1 MGADADLIRRLT
13 EEGFLKGDAG
23 IVDELLADD
32 FVTHDPPPG
41 VSGDKEGQRQIIAVV
56 SSAFSDMRMEFDEM
70 IDTADGRVVENW
82 AMSGVHSG
90 EAFGVPPS
98 NQRVRVRGV
107 EIWRCAEGRI
117 AENWGAVDMSDFF
130 EKAMGAGG

>member
-1 MGADADLIRRLT
+1 MGADADLVRRLT
-13 EEGFLKGDAG
+13 EEGFLKGNPG

-32 FVTHDPPPG
+32 FVSHDPPPG
-41 VSGDKEGQRQIIAVV
+41 VSGDKEGQRQIIALV

-107 EIWRCAEGRI
+107 EIWRCADGRI
-117 AENWGAVDMSDFF
+117 AENWAAVDMSDFF

>member
-1 MGADADLIRRLT
+1 MGADADLVRRLT
-13 EEGFLKGDAG
+13 EEGFLKGNPG

-32 FVTHDPPPG
+32 FVSHDPPPG